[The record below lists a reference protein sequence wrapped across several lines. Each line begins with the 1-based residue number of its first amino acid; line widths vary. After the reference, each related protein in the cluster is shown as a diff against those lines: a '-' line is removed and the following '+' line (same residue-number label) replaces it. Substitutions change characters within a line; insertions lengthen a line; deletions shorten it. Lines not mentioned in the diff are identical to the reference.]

1 MHSRLIRS
9 KIRNKYG
16 LDSAKLYHEGNESAI
31 DLIEEI
37 VKSNN
42 IDCNF
47 ERLSSFIYSDNENYI
62 EEIEEEVEISEDL
75 SNGVGSIAQPKSN
88 KIVNIHTAGQMK
100 VVIVE
105 PKKYE
110 EVTSI
115 ADQLKQRRAVIVN
128 LENLDDAVTRKSI
141 FDFMNGAV
149 YVLDGSIQKVSKAI
163 FILAPNNVD
172 IDANMKKELESKA
185 FFPWQNK

>member
-1 MHSRLIRS
+1 MAGNFIN
-9 KIRNKYG
+9 KIK
-16 LDSAKLYHEGNESAI
+16 DWMTDEV
-31 DLIEEI
+31 EEDI
-37 VKSNN
+37 
-42 IDCNF
+42 
-47 ERLSSFIYSDNENYI
+47 
-62 EEIEEEVEISEDL
+62 IEEEMEGFEEEIDVEDEL
-75 SNGVGSIAQPKSN
+75 GTHIANLGQTKSTS

-128 LENLDDAVTRKSI
+128 LENLDDAVVRKSI

>member
-1 MHSRLIRS
+1 MGNGFIS
-9 KIRNKYG
+9 KIKDWMTDEVEDEF
-16 LDSAKLYHEGNESAI
+16 LD
-31 DLIEEI
+31 
-37 VKSNN
+37 
-42 IDCNF
+42 
-47 ERLSSFIYSDNENYI
+47 
-62 EEIEEEVEISEDL
+62 EEVELIDDEVSISEEL
-75 SNGVGSIAQPKSN
+75 SNGVGSMAQTKSN

-110 EVTSI
+110 EVTAI

-128 LENLDDAVTRKSI
+128 LENLDDAVVRKSI

-149 YVLDGSIQKVSKAI
+149 YVLDGGIQKVSKAI

-185 FFPWQNK
+185 FFPWNNKKE

>member
-1 MHSRLIRS
+1 MGNGFIG
-9 KIRNKYG
+9 KIK
-16 LDSAKLYHEGNESAI
+16 DWMTDEVE
-31 DLIEEI
+31 DDFMDEE
-37 VKSNN
+37 
-42 IDCNF
+42 
-47 ERLSSFIYSDNENYI
+47 L
-62 EEIEEEVEISEDL
+62 EEMEEEVDVDEEL
-75 SNGVGSIAQPKSN
+75 SSNVGAIAQPKSN

>member
-1 MHSRLIRS
+1 MGNGFLG
-9 KIRNKYG
+9 KIK
-16 LDSAKLYHEGNESAI
+16 DWMTDEVDE
-31 DLIEEI
+31 DLMDEEM
-37 VKSNN
+37 
-42 IDCNF
+42 
-47 ERLSSFIYSDNENYI
+47 
-62 EEIEEEVEISEDL
+62 EEIEEEIEVEEDL
-75 SNGVGSIAQPKSN
+75 GGGVGSITQPKSN